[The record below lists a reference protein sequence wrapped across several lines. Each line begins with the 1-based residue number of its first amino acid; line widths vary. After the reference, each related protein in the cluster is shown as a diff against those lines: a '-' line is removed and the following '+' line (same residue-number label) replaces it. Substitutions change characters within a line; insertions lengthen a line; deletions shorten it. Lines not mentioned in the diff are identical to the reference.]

1 MKKLM
6 IAAAIVCATVVSQ
19 AATITWGSG
28 FLKGPSSWAASG
40 EVAPGSTT
48 AFNLNK
54 LVGTWDVTLQLFA
67 EVACTTLKASDSIRF
82 TVSATQTGTTFS
94 GVHNNPDGAAT
105 NPSTEGSI
113 ATGYTSPAGFKVTT
127 DKWDALADGT
137 KYYAVLTVKGTIAD
151 GSTATLISDPTEL
164 ETATASTTAKN
175 FNTTTQTLIDG
186 WTTKNWTVV
195 AAAVPE
201 PTSAMLLLL
210 GVAGLALR
218 RRRA

>member
-6 IAAAIVCATVVSQ
+6 IAAAIVCATAMPQ

-28 FLKGPSSWAASG
+28 FLKGPTSWSTSG
-40 EVAPGSTT
+40 EVAPGGTA

-54 LVGTWDVTLQLFA
+54 IVGTWDVTLQLYA
-67 EVACTTLKASDSIRF
+67 EETCTTLKASDAVRF
-82 TVSATQTGTTFS
+82 TVTTTQSGTTFS
-94 GVHNNPDGAAT
+94 GVHNNPTGST
-105 NPSTEGSI
+105 TKPTTEGTI
-113 ATGYTSPAGFKVTT
+113 GTGYSSPAGFKVQTDYWASLQDDTT
-127 DKWDALADGT
+127 
-137 KYYAVLTVKGTIAD
+137 YYAVLTVKGTIAD
-151 GSTATLISDPTEL
+151 GSTATLISDAIAHK
-164 ETATASTTAKN
+164 TAASPSDATT
-175 FNTTTQTLIDG
+175 FNASNPTLISG

-201 PTSAMLLLL
+201 PTSGLLLLL